1 MFHYNIMTST
11 VIYEG
16 QLRTTCTHVLSGN
29 SIITDAPKDNRG
41 NGAAFSPTDLT
52 ATSLATCM
60 LTTMGIYAL
69 DNDVNLE
76 GARAEVT
83 KIMSSNPRR
92 ISEVQV
98 KLFFPNSSLFS
109 DEVKN
114 KLEHIAHTCPV
125 ALSLHTDLKQTVEF
139 VYE

>member
-1 MFHYNIMTST
+1 MTST

-16 QLRTTCTHVLSGN
+16 NLRTTCTHLFSNN

-69 DNDVNLE
+69 DNNINID
-76 GARAEVT
+76 GARAQVT
-83 KIMSSNPRR
+83 KIMASSPRR

-98 KLFFPNSSLFS
+98 KLFFPNSNLLHE
-109 DEVKN
+109 EVRE

-125 ALSLHTDLKQTVEF
+125 ALSLHVDLKQTVSF
-139 VYE
+139 QYE

>member
-1 MFHYNIMTST
+1 MTST

-16 QLRTTCTHVLSGN
+16 NLRTTCMHVLSSN

-52 ATSLATCM
+52 ATSLASCM

-69 DNDVNLE
+69 DNNINIE

-92 ISEVQV
+92 ISEVKV
-98 KLFFPNSSLFS
+98 TLFFQNSGLLN
-109 DEVKN
+109 DDVRKE
-114 KLEHIAHTCPV
+114 LEHIAHTCPV
-125 ALSLHTDLKQTVEF
+125 ALSLHPDLKQKVSF
-139 VYE
+139 NYL

>member
-1 MFHYNIMTST
+1 
-11 VIYEG
+11 
-16 QLRTTCTHVLSGN
+16 VLSNN

-52 ATSLATCM
+52 ATSLASCM

-69 DNDVNLE
+69 DNNINIE
-76 GARAEVT
+76 GAKAEVT

-92 ISEVQV
+92 ISEIHVV
-98 KLFFPNSSLFS
+98 LFFKNGNLLSE
-109 DEVKN
+109 EVRK

-125 ALSLHTDLKQTVEF
+125 ALSLHTDLKQKVSF
-139 VYE
+139 NYL